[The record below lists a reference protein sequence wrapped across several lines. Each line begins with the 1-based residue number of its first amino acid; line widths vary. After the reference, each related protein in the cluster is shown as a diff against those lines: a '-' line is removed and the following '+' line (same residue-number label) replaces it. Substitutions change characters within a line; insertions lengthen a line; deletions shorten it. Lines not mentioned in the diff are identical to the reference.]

1 MRTIYKRYGKIVEI
15 TEVQKTP
22 RKIRLSVPRERRD
35 VYGARRKD
43 NVRRTRTICVRRVL
57 AALEAYGCPLL
68 VTLTFAG
75 DASDAAYA
83 NHSLRYFQMRLRV
96 KYPKG
101 ISLFIPELSP
111 RGRIHFHG
119 LLFNVPL
126 HLGDTRKGRR
136 IISYGEERKT
146 RTLAKLWGEGY
157 VDAVKTDGSGALAHY
172 ISKYITKG
180 AGSVLFNAM
189 RLLRVSRGFPHE
201 IIFRGSVAEGL
212 ARRYASK
219 KPLSE
224 WSGEN
229 DYAGKVIRKTYE
241 ADTK

>member
-15 TEVQKTP
+15 TEVQKSP
-22 RKIRLSVPRERRD
+22 RKIRVSAPRERRT
-35 VYGARRKD
+35 VYGARRQD
-43 NVRRTRTICVRRVL
+43 NIRRTRKICVRRVL
-57 AALEAYGCPLL
+57 AALTTCGNPLL

-83 NHSLRYFQMRLRV
+83 NDSLRFFQMRLRI
-96 KYPKG
+96 KYRKAL
-101 ISLFIPELSP
+101 SLFIPELSP
-111 RGRIHFHG
+111 KGRIHFHG

-126 HLGDTRKGRR
+126 SLGDTRKGRR
-136 IISYGEERKT
+136 TLSYGEERKT

-180 AGSVLFNAM
+180 AGEIMFNAM
-189 RLLRVSRGFPHE
+189 RLLRISHGFPHE

-219 KPLSE
+219 KPLRE

-229 DYAGKVIRKTYE
+229 DFAGKVIRKTYE
-241 ADTK
+241 ADSE

>member
-15 TEVQKTP
+15 TQVQKTP
-22 RKIRLSVPRERRD
+22 RKVRVSAPRERRD
-35 VYGARRKD
+35 IYGARRQD
-43 NVRRTRTICVRRVL
+43 NIRRTRKICVRRVFS
-57 AALEAYGCPLL
+57 ALDAFGSPLL
-68 VTLTFAG
+68 VTLTFEG

-83 NHSLRYFQMRLRV
+83 NDSLRYFQMRLRI
-96 KYPKG
+96 KYPKAV
-101 ISLFIPELSP
+101 SLFVPELSP

-136 IISYGEERKT
+136 VISYGTERKT
-146 RTLAKLWGEGY
+146 RTLARLWGEGY
-157 VDAVKTDGSGALAHY
+157 VDARKTDGSGRLAHY

-180 AGSVLFNAM
+180 SSSVLFNAM

-201 IIFRGSVAEGL
+201 FVFKGSVAERL
-212 ARRYASK
+212 AERYASK

-229 DYAGKVIRKTYE
+229 DYAGKVIRKTYLSDSE
-241 ADTK
+241 